1 MDRLRAW
8 SARKAAARRGTATEP
23 APAGPAESTSGE
35 PAGEDGQEPA
45 DAAEPVAAPPD
56 EPRVVRRIVWA
67 YEAGVLPGSWLMGCK
82 RLKALLERA
91 GFGIRVD
98 MLPLTEL
105 PVDADVVFVPEALD
119 EAARAAAPAARVIA
133 LAGRPEQEV
142 FDALVAE
149 LRAGTELTAPPS
161 AAASDEGVD
170 APGTAPRGTVVR
182 YRGWERID

>member
-8 SARKAAARRGTATEP
+8 SARKAAARRGTATESP
-23 APAGPAESTSGE
+23 PAGPAESTAGE
-35 PAGEDGQEPA
+35 PAGEDGRETA
-45 DAAEPVAAPPD
+45 EAAEPVAVPPG

-91 GFGIRVD
+91 GFAIRVD
-98 MLPLTEL
+98 MLPATEL
-105 PVDADVVFVPEALD
+105 PADADVVFVPEALD
-119 EAARAAAPAARVIA
+119 EAARAAVPEARVIA

-149 LRAGTELTAPPS
+149 LRVGTDLIAPLVATTEDAPTDAPS
-161 AAASDEGVD
+161 A
-170 APGTAPRGTVVR
+170 APRGTVVR